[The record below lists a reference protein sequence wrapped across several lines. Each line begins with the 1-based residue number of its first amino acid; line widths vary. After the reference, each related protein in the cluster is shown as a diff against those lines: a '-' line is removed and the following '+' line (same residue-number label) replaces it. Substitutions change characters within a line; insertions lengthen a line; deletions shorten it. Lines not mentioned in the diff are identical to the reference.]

1 MEISQYFLL
10 LGGLANSS
18 PVAAVFLL
26 SHAKTW
32 LGADCEVVHTLKLT
46 QYFIWLADD
55 RGLRRGFHKI
65 LENSSLF
72 FLLFSLSGKKTVASV
87 A

>member
-18 PVAAVFLL
+18 PAAAVFLL
-26 SHAKTW
+26 SHVKTW
-32 LGADCEVVHTLKLT
+32 LGADCEVVHTLKQHSILSDS
-46 QYFIWLADD
+46 AED
-55 RGLRRGFHKI
+55 RGLRKGFHKI
-65 LENSSLF
+65 LKNSSLF
-72 FLLFSLSGKKTVASV
+72 FPLFSLSGKKTVANV

>member
-18 PVAAVFLL
+18 PAAAVFLL

-32 LGADCEVVHTLKLT
+32 LGADCEVVHIKTNTVFYLI
-46 QYFIWLADD
+46 QQ
-55 RGLRRGFHKI
+55 KI
-65 LENSSLF
+65 E
-72 FLLFSLSGKKTVASV
+72 V
-87 A
+87 